1 MYSAVVVELI
11 IGRFCEW
18 ISPEKAY
25 SLCGKRGDDMLK
37 DMADMTEE
45 IQKSETGEV
54 RVEYYTLTGETRTLK
69 ICPGDLYIICNVLH
83 DYADLLREY
92 IKSSEKEGNPVLPT
106 YEYYADRC
114 KKIQLKIEDA
124 LGYSTEKAIERCQK
138 KRGIKVRQDA
148 VGEDSLLLAVKKRT
162 ECRNK
167 KMEEP
172 GKPRHKKADN

>member
-1 MYSAVVVELI
+1 
-11 IGRFCEW
+11 
-18 ISPEKAY
+18 
-25 SLCGKRGDDMLK
+25 MLK

-45 IQKSETGEV
+45 IHKAETGEA

-83 DYADLLREY
+83 DYTDLLREY
-92 IKSSEKEGNPVLPT
+92 IKSSEKEGESVLST

-114 KKIQLKIEDA
+114 KNIQLKIEDA

-138 KRGIKVRQDA
+138 KRGVKVRQDD
-148 VGEDSLLLAVKKRT
+148 VGEDSLLLAVKNRT
-162 ECRNK
+162 ERRNK

-172 GKPRHKKADN
+172 EKPSHKKTDN